1 MAAAVVEADDEAMH
15 VALFPFLAFGHIS
28 PFAQLAR
35 SLGAVGGVRVTFLS
49 AAANVARVEAM
60 LPADGTAVVAAL
72 HLPRVP
78 GLPVGAE
85 STAEADDEAMHVALF
100 PFLAFGHISPFAQL
114 ARSLGAVGGADDEA
128 MHVALF
134 PFLAFGHISPFAQL
148 ARSLGAVG
156 GLGARAAHF
165 SVFTA
170 VTSAYLTVP
179 ARRRLHHGAA
189 SCPTVDDLAT
199 APVGFPPSSSLAT
212 VPTYQ
217 AADFTYVFTSFH
229 GMPSAYDRVAACDK
243 ASDVLVFKTCAEM
256 EGPYIEYV
264 ATQYDKP
271 ILVTGPLVPEPPHGE
286 LEERWATWLS
296 SFPDNA
302 VVFAS
307 FGSETFL
314 PTAAATELLLGLEA
328 TGRPF
333 VAVLNFPR
341 SATGRPFVAVLN
353 FPRSVDAEAEL
364 KKCMAPGFEERVKG
378 RGVVHSGWVQQ
389 QHILRH
395 RSVGCYVNHAG
406 FSSVVEGLVA
416 GCRLVLLP
424 MKSDQFFNAALLA
437 RELRVG
443 TEVARRDGDGWFGH
457 DAVRDAVNAA
467 VAGAGGG
474 DDDERKWREFLT
486 DDAVQRRFVEEFV
499 RELRKLVL

>member
-1 MAAAVVEADDEAMH
+1 MGAMAAAVVEADDEAMH

-85 STAEADDEAMHVALF
+85 STAEVDADGAELLKLALDGTRPQVEAL
-100 PFLAFGHISPFAQL
+100 L
-114 ARSLGAVGGADDEA
+114 ARLRPDVVLFDFATPWVAD
-128 MHVALF
+128 VAR
-134 PFLAFGHISPFAQL
+134 Q
-148 ARSLGAVG
+148 
-156 GLGARAAHF
+156 LGARAAHF

-286 LEERWATWLS
+286 LEERWETWLS

-328 TGRPF
+328 TGQ
-333 VAVLNFPR
+333 
-341 SATGRPFVAVLN
+341 PFVAVLN
-353 FPRSVDAEAEL
+353 FPRSVDAEAEV

-467 VAGAGGG
+467 VADAGGG